1 MSCSKKQIGGR
12 CWTFKVTPCSRPVGS
27 LFLGK
32 PRCHGRLMI
41 DNDGLRLLLVGLYGW
56 LDVVPVHTSVRF
68 QALIYIYIYICYI
81 GFFFTTCR
89 HGLLF
94 FSIEDFSNPRKL
106 GTLRNQSCWGI
117 IFQDTVR
124 SQRWL
129 PRLMRTNLEPQGA
142 RGVSHLV
149 LPKKRLGYAVC
160 GRYKIGTIP
169 VYHPMP
175 QKNQNYQLYKS
186 LNG

>member
-1 MSCSKKQIGGR
+1 MLDVQSHTWFASSRQSFFGE
-12 CWTFKVTPCSRPVGS
+12 TKVSRKVDWQWWVAAS
-27 LFLGK
+27 
-32 PRCHGRLMI
+32 
-41 DNDGLRLLLVGLYGW
+41 VGLYGW
-56 LDVVPVHTSVRF
+56 MLCLSTHRSGF
-68 QALIYIYIYICYI
+68 KHWYIYICYI